1 MHCGTVIVPNVQQK
15 MAIVKGEP
23 RQMDISDV
31 LAVSRGMESTILPG
45 NRGMETNLLPGN
57 RGMDGMRGMDN
68 HNWEN
73 GVSHDSGIAMDSS
86 TVMQMAEFQ
95 QVVERYQHGAPPP
108 YPYSNPN
115 NPYSNPTSPY
125 NCMSAPTSPYC
136 GTPSLLVTSPSS
148 TQPSSPTTPCG
159 APNQLIDTELEHL
172 LSCDSILMNNQDTNH
187 LRQDPNNLRQDP
199 NLLRQDPSQLL
210 QDPNFLHESNG
221 LLANLPKSFQGTSN
235 INNFQSGMVTCKSA
249 PTSGE
254 NQPNIVDKVEATHV
268 ITSRPPSFKQTT
280 PTCRTNIRQLLWRE
294 QCMERERR
302 RAEEQQ
308 QQQQEELQQQQAAE
322 PLPIPY
328 NELMG
333 EQKVK
338 DVPNDVFK
346 VETRLE
352 NPTKYHVL
360 QSQRRQV
367 VEYLQEGEVEQ
378 ASSSGELHRRSH
390 LPPGYSKSPGDL
402 SPGYNKQGPPVSPG
416 DLSPGY
422 SRQGPPVSP
431 ARRTSGASGGPF
443 SPAVS
448 SSATSPSEAGCDE
461 FLDDFLSKNSSSRNS
476 LVPDIRVT
484 DSDVNTTGGEISNS
498 SMLDF
503 FTHLGTSRSSSLE
516 GVVIKEEPLEE
527 DDLKALQKDR
537 QKKDNHNQIERRRRF
552 NINDRIKELGTLLP
566 KQNEQ
571 YYEVV
576 RDVRHNKGSIL
587 KASVDYIKILR
598 KEKEKKEELFNKCKQ
613 HEHNNRKLLLKL
625 QEYENEMTKAGLTVE
640 NSTWKPATATILA
653 NMQKTSPETVDL
665 MEDDSPIGGNK
676 DPMFITPS
684 DSPYSEDSQDAMD
697 LAN

>member
-1 MHCGTVIVPNVQQK
+1 
-15 MAIVKGEP
+15 
-23 RQMDISDV
+23 
-31 LAVSRGMESTILPG
+31 
-45 NRGMETNLLPGN
+45 
-57 RGMDGMRGMDN
+57 
-68 HNWEN
+68 
-73 GVSHDSGIAMDSS
+73 
-86 TVMQMAEFQ
+86 
-95 QVVERYQHGAPPP
+95 
-108 YPYSNPN
+108 
-115 NPYSNPTSPY
+115 
-125 NCMSAPTSPYC
+125 
-136 GTPSLLVTSPSS
+136 
-148 TQPSSPTTPCG
+148 
-159 APNQLIDTELEHL
+159 
-172 LSCDSILMNNQDTNH
+172 
-187 LRQDPNNLRQDP
+187 LRQDP
-199 NLLRQDPSQLL
+199 NLLRQDPNLL
-210 QDPNFLHESNG
+210 RLDPNSFLQECNS
-221 LLANLPKSFQGTSN
+221 LRPNLPKSFQGTSN
-235 INNFQSGMVTCKSA
+235 INSFQSGMVTCKSA
-249 PTSGE
+249 PTSAE

-302 RAEEQQ
+302 RAEEL
-308 QQQQEELQQQQAAE
+308 QQQQEELQQQQEQQQAAE
-322 PLPIPY
+322 PLAIPY
-328 NELMG
+328 NQLIG
-333 EQKVK
+333 DQKVK

-378 ASSSGELHRRSH
+378 ASSSGEVHRRIQRQGPPVSPGD
-390 LPPGYSKSPGDL
+390 LPPGYH
-402 SPGYNKQGPPVSPG
+402 KQGPPVSPG
-416 DLSPGY
+416 DLPPGHEY
-422 SRQGPPVSP
+422 HKQGPPVSSS
-431 ARRTSGASGGPF
+431 RRTSGASGGPF
-443 SPAVS
+443 SPTVS

-461 FLDDFLSKNSSSRNS
+461 FLDEFLSKNSSSRNS

-484 DSDVNTTGGEISNS
+484 DSDVNATGAGDISNT

-503 FTHLGTSRSSSLE
+503 FSHLGSSRSSSLE

-598 KEKEKKEELFNKCKQ
+598 KEKEKKEELLNKCKQ
-613 HEHNNRKLLLKL
+613 QEHNNRKLLLKL
-625 QEYENEMTKAGLTVE
+625 QEYENQMTKAGLTVE
-640 NSTWKPATATILA
+640 NSAWKPATAAILA
-653 NMQKTSPETVDL
+653 NIQKTSPETVDL
-665 MEDDSPIGGNK
+665 MEDDSPVIGNK

-697 LAN
+697 LAS